1 MLPYVSQQQHVIGYC
16 WEYPIPTSIPP
27 VSTSQVVGQQHNTGG
42 IIFGAA
48 LIINKVTIL
57 KQRHFLYFFFLKH
70 KERPATTLNW
80 WNIWPCFL

>member
-16 WEYPIPTSIPP
+16 CEYPIPTSIPP

-48 LIINKVTIL
+48 LIINKVNIL
-57 KQRHFLYFFFLKH
+57 KQRHFFFFLLKH